1 MPALAGLVIYAA
13 GVAFAGGLSTTAT
26 IPVMYGT
33 LVFMAVGDGLFE
45 SPNNSSIMGSVDQK
59 DLGFAGSLGTLVR
72 YMGMSAGVTGGT
84 ALLYGHM
91 GALAGH
97 PVAGYVEGEPELFMA
112 GFSFAFAV
120 IAAMVAVGA
129 VLTVVPTLL
138 KCRRG
143 GSARISILFRAAGH
157 TPPLCYR

>member
-1 MPALAGLVIYAA
+1 MIYAA
-13 GVAFAGGLSTTAT
+13 SVALAGGLSTTAA

-33 LVFMAVGDGLFE
+33 LVFMAV
-45 SPNNSSIMGSVDQK
+45 
-59 DLGFAGSLGTLVR
+59 
-72 YMGMSAGVTGGT
+72 GVTGGT